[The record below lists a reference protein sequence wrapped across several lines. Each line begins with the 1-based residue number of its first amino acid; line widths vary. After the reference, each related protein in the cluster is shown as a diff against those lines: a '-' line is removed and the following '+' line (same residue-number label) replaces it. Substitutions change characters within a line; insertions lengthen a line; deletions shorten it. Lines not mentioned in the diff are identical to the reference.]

1 MTVPTSPRNSL
12 DKSKQT
18 TGRTQPYAN
27 TLADNR
33 RWTRWAPAGR
43 RRVAPTVLGRC
54 ACTSRDARRRRRSF
68 ASSRIS
74 SARCNSCTTSASPP
88 RTARGAPSCRRSPTS
103 SSRAASSSMALR
115 ACAATRAR
123 TSTCSPFR
131 ARLAT
136 SAPVATPNGSRCGRS
151 GWRRRSVAAV
161 PHRQV
166 VLTIPK
172 RLRTWCLYR
181 RALLGDLARVAART
195 VVAAVRMLTREPDL
209 AVGVV
214 ACIQTHGSLA
224 NWHPHIHL
232 LVTDGGFRA
241 DGTFV
246 SWPAHDTPWGPL
258 TSIWK

>member
-18 TGRTQPYAN
+18 TGRTQSYAN

-74 SARCNSCTTSASPP
+74 SARCNSCTTSASRP
-88 RTARGAPSCRRSPTS
+88 RMAPGAPSCPRSPTS

-115 ACAATRAR
+115 E
-123 TSTCSPFR
+123 
-131 ARLAT
+131 
-136 SAPVATPNGSRCGRS
+136 PN
-151 GWRRRSVAAV
+151 
-161 PHRQV
+161 
-166 VLTIPK
+166 
-172 RLRTWCLYR
+172 
-181 RALLGDLARVAART
+181 
-195 VVAAVRMLTREPDL
+195 L

-246 SWPAHDTPWGPL
+246 PWPAHDTAAL
-258 TSIWK
+258 TEMH